1 MSVGASPWT
10 EKGATLS
17 DKSAIKEFKLSQQ
30 DIYAAMKAG
39 KLQFKELS
47 IYGQPCFKLI
57 RKEVESLV
65 QKKFGKAYLL
75 ASKNK
80 KELARVNREI
90 RSMKKK
96 IKELELQKEKLESF
110 QRL

>member
-39 KLQFKELS
+39 KLQFKES
-47 IYGQPCFKLI
+47 WQVAIQGTQ
-57 RKEVESLV
+57 
-65 QKKFGKAYLL
+65 YLWATL
-75 ASKNK
+75 
-80 KELARVNREI
+80 L
-90 RSMKKK
+90 
-96 IKELELQKEKLESF
+96 
-110 QRL
+110 